1 MSMKYAGNL
10 VDSARSTRS
19 LEAYLDE
26 QLILA
31 HPDRGCKA
39 AKQDSCLK
47 CNELVCRQDKRGV
60 K

>member
-1 MSMKYAGNL
+1 MSMKMSGSL

-31 HPDRGCKA
+31 HPDRGCK
-39 AKQDSCLK
+39 KYPKCLT
-47 CNELVCRQDKRGV
+47 CPDHINTLCRYRKR
-60 K
+60 